1 MAGDADDELEPK
13 TTPVGSGRARS
24 PSGALLSPWTAGT
37 RFHSYEIESRLAV
50 GGMAEVWRAKIN
62 GLEGFEKRI
71 VIKTMLTNLHH
82 RADLTEMFVSEASL
96 AARLSHPNIVD
107 VLDFGQL
114 EGRYFIAM
122 EYVPG
127 LTLRVAHKQMIAA
140 GGRLPIVATL
150 HILRDVCEA
159 LQHMHDLA
167 DSDGPLGL
175 LHRDL
180 SPDNVILS
188 TSGTAKLIDF
198 GAARA
203 TARTPPGRLFVGKYR
218 YAAPERIR
226 HEGEDCR
233 SDVYSVG
240 VILYECLVGKRPFAG
255 SDADVIKAA
264 TSTLACDPLLR
275 VPTLPASVGALVRR
289 ATAQKP
295 DDRFASARDLG
306 AALAVCLSELGA
318 SSKERDV
325 TDALSALLESTS
337 GAAPPGPRVPDAE
350 AVPEAIEGSSWG
362 SGIALNELEIIEAS
376 GPLPVMGQPTRVV
389 EDETRRV
396 SLPVPAEAFAPS
408 TAETARMV
416 SILDRAGVPVS
427 AVHSNPVDPIRGA
440 AERGGTSVVGWRMTS
455 LLTPEAHA
463 ELEPAV
469 HLFDLGLKLR
479 AEGRYAEALD
489 AWEKALALAPENRL
503 YQSHLRRLRAQL
515 AVLRRSQTDPD
526 EPWSP

>member
-1 MAGDADDELEPK
+1 MRTREDEGPQVPVLVGDADDVPEPT
-13 TTPVGSGRARS
+13 TTPGGSGRAKA
-24 PSGALLSPWTAGT
+24 PPAALPSPWVPGT
-37 RFHSYEIESRLAV
+37 RFSSYEIESRLAV
-50 GGMAEVWRAKIN
+50 GGMAELWRAKIN

-71 VIKTMLTNLHH
+71 VIKTMLTSLHQ
-82 RADLTEMFVSEASL
+82 RPDLTEMFVSEASL

-127 LTLRVAHKQMIAA
+127 LSLRVAHKRMMAT
-140 GGRLPIVATL
+140 GGPLPIVATL

-159 LQHMHDLA
+159 LQHMHELA
-167 DSDGPLGL
+167 DANGPLGL

-180 SPDNVILS
+180 SPDNIILS

-203 TARTPPGRLFVGKYR
+203 TTRTPPGRLFVGKYR

-226 HEGEDCR
+226 HEEEDRR
-233 SDVYSVG
+233 SDVYSAG
-240 VILYECLVGKRPFAG
+240 VILYECLVGKRPFEG
-255 SDADVIKAA
+255 SDAEVIKAIRA
-264 TSTLACDPLLR
+264 NVACDPLLR

-289 ATAQKP
+289 ATAQNP

-306 AALAVCLSELGA
+306 AALGDCLLELGG

-325 TDALSALLESTS
+325 TAALSALLESTS
-337 GAAPPGPRVPDAE
+337 GTAFPAAAVPAPE
-350 AVPEAIEGSSWG
+350 AVPDAIEGSASG
-362 SGIALNELEIIEAS
+362 SEIALNEVEIIEAS
-376 GPLPVMGQPTRVV
+376 GPLPLMAQLARPV

-396 SLPVPAEAFAPS
+396 NLPIPPEAFA
-408 TAETARMV
+408 
-416 SILDRAGVPVS
+416 
-427 AVHSNPVDPIRGA
+427 RGA
-440 AERGGTSVVGWRMTS
+440 PRRAGTSVVGWRTTS
-455 LLTPEAHA
+455 ALTPEAHA

-469 HLFDLGLKLR
+469 HLFDHGLKLR
-479 AEGRYAEALD
+479 AEGRHGEALD

-503 YQSHLRRLRAQL
+503 YQSHTRRLRAQL
-515 AVLRRSQTDPD
+515 SALRQGQDRD
-526 EPWSP
+526 EPRSF

>member
-1 MAGDADDELEPK
+1 M
-13 TTPVGSGRARS
+13 PVGGDRAEGPSGRL
-24 PSGALLSPWTAGT
+24 PSPWVPGT
-37 RFHSYEIESRLAV
+37 RFSSYEIESRLAV

-62 GLEGFEKRI
+62 GVEGFEKRI
-71 VIKTMLTNLHH
+71 VIKTMLTNLHQ
-82 RADLTEMFVSEASL
+82 RPDLTEMFVSEAAL

-127 LTLRVAHKQMIAA
+127 LSLRVAHKRVTAA
-140 GGRLPIVATL
+140 GGRLAIVATL
-150 HILRDVCEA
+150 HVLRDVCEA
-159 LQHMHDLA
+159 LQHMHELA
-167 DSDGPLGL
+167 DSNGPLGL

-180 SPDNVILS
+180 SPDNIILS

-240 VILYECLVGKRPFAG
+240 VILYECLVGKRPFEG
-255 SDADVIKAA
+255 SDADVIKAVRA
-264 TSTLACDPLLR
+264 SVACDPLVK
-275 VPTLPASVGALVRR
+275 VPTLPASVAALVRR
-289 ATAQKP
+289 ATAQSP
-295 DDRFASARDLG
+295 DDRFATASDLG
-306 AALAVCLSELGA
+306 AALGACLAEMGA

-325 TDALSALLESTS
+325 TAALSAVLESNA
-337 GAAPPGPRVPDAE
+337 GAALPPLAVPDAE
-350 AVPEAIEGSSWG
+350 AVPDAIDGSSSG
-362 SGIALNELEIIEAS
+362 SFSSSGIALNEVEILEAS
-376 GPLPVMGQPTRVV
+376 GPLPLMAQLPRPV

-396 SLPVPAEAFAPS
+396 SISVPPEAFAPQS
-408 TAETARMV
+408 GEAAPTV
-416 SILDRAGVPVS
+416 SIFAENV
-427 AVHSNPVDPIRGA
+427 VDAIPG
-440 AERGGTSVVGWRMTS
+440 
-455 LLTPEAHA
+455 
-463 ELEPAV
+463 AV
-469 HLFDLGLKLR
+469 HLFDRGLKLR
-479 AEGRYAEALD
+479 AEGRHGEALD

-515 AVLRRSQTDPD
+515 SALRQSKDPD
-526 EPWSP
+526 EPRSP